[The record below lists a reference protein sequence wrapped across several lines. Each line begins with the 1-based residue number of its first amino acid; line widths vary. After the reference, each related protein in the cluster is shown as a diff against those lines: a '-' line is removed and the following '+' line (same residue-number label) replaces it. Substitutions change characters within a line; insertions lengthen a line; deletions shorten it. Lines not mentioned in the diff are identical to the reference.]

1 MISSIS
7 SPGRTST
14 ASFINLVDDLKI
26 SQQDI
31 RQKLKE
37 HNILVG
43 LAGERGFRLVTHYW
57 IDDDCIQKT
66 INTFRNL
73 L

>member
-1 MISSIS
+1 M
-7 SPGRTST
+7 ST
-14 ASFINLVDDLKI
+14 NMVFINLADDIKM
-26 SQQDI
+26 SPQDI

-57 IDDDCIQKT
+57 IDDDCIHKT